1 MSGWIKLHRQ
11 IQECFLWRIKEP
23 FDKRSAWID
32 LLLLMEHQNKNLM
45 IDGKIE
51 TIKRGSYML
60 SIEKLCERWMWSRNK
75 VKRYLDVLER
85 EHMIVTRRTNK
96 GTLVNVVNYCIY
108 QNQDKQGEPP
118 HEPTVELA
126 VEPPNEPT
134 VELAVEPA
142 LEPQIKNIRN
152 KEDKNIYIVSNDTI
166 CQTQDVRRV
175 VDKWNELEKYGIA
188 SIKKLSSS
196 SNRYRM
202 LNARIKQFSLDD
214 VLTAIE
220 NIKDSSFLQGK
231 SDSRRPWVITFDW
244 FVKPNNFPK
253 VLEGQYSDKKDGQ
266 NSSVQ
271 KSVTDT
277 QLEQLAERQK
287 QSVPIMSDEEINK
300 MFGE

>member
-60 SIEKLCERWMWSRNK
+60 SIEKLCDRWMWSRNK

-96 GTLVNVVNYCIY
+96 GTLVNVVNYCVY
-108 QNQDKQGEPP
+108 QNQEKQG
-118 HEPTVELA
+118 
-126 VEPPNEPT
+126 EPPNEPT
-134 VELAVEPA
+134 VELADELALEPPDG
-142 LEPQIKNIRN
+142 LPDELPDEPQIKNIRN

-266 NSSVQ
+266 NSSGQ
-271 KSVTDT
+271 KSVTDM

-287 QSVPIMSDEEINK
+287 QSVSIMSDEEINK

>member
-60 SIEKLCERWMWSRNK
+60 SIEKLCDRWMWSRNK

-96 GTLVNVVNYCIY
+96 GTLVSVVNYCVY
-108 QNQDKQGEPP
+108 QNQDKQGEPAL
-118 HEPTVELA
+118 EPT

-134 VELAVEPA
+134 VELALEPPDG
-142 LEPQIKNIRN
+142 LPDEPQIKNIRN

-175 VDKWNELEKYGIA
+175 VDKSNELEKYGIA
-188 SIKKLSSS
+188 SIKKLTSS

-266 NSSVQ
+266 NRSDQ
-271 KSVTDT
+271 KSVTDM
-277 QLEQLAERQK
+277 QLESLAERQK
-287 QSVPIMSDEEINK
+287 QSVQIMSDEEINK

>member
-60 SIEKLCERWMWSRNK
+60 SIEKLCDRWMWSRNK

-96 GTLVNVVNYCIY
+96 GTLVSVVNYCIY
-108 QNQDKQGEPP
+108 QNQDKQGEPA
-118 HEPTVELA
+118 L
-126 VEPPNEPT
+126 EPT

-188 SIKKLSSS
+188 SIKKLTSG
-196 SNRYRM
+196 SNRHRM

-266 NSSVQ
+266 NRSGQ
-271 KSVTDT
+271 KSVTDM
-277 QLEQLAERQK
+277 QLESLAERQK

>member
-60 SIEKLCERWMWSRNK
+60 SIEKLCDRWMWSRNK

-96 GTLVNVVNYCIY
+96 GTLVSVVNYCIY

-126 VEPPNEPT
+126 D
-134 VELAVEPA
+134 
-142 LEPQIKNIRN
+142 EPQIKNIRN

-266 NSSVQ
+266 NSSGQ
-271 KSVTDT
+271 KSVTDM
-277 QLEQLAERQK
+277 QLESLAERQK